1 LRIYCSNCGLK
12 VDPEDVFCSGCGKE
26 LKSKPENDESERCTL
41 TSEKISFA
49 EHVNYPDKNSKS
61 RANLPGK
68 NIWIIGL
75 ICALGFI
82 ITVFSTFVLVS
93 GQHPYGISSAAHN
106 KFQEKINIEICEQIA
121 AEYYKSHSYAE
132 DDIYD
137 CDNMAQDIWNMLKA
151 KDINARIAVGN
162 FDPGVQNKIEDGKPI
177 LKKLN
182 SGSPGEIKPYNYT
195 YDDSGR
201 LNSST
206 IDNLT
211 HAWTLAEISPDSW
224 LAIECTG
231 GYVVYSEED
240 ENYYR
245 CLTFNN
251 PKDYRSFLELYRSWK
266 KEIIDYEDERSYYNK
281 FAETYNN
288 ASYSEQLAMKS
299 SVETAQVRL
308 QEKKKVLL
316 KTDSELMALLQSG

>member
-12 VDPEDVFCSGCGKE
+12 ADPEDDFCSGCGKK
-26 LKSKPENDESERCTL
+26 LKSKSETDESEPCTFA
-41 TSEKISFA
+41 SGKISFK
-49 EHVNYPDKNSKS
+49 EPLNYPDKSNKL
-61 RANLPGK
+61 RLNYLRK
-68 NIWIIGL
+68 NIRVIGL

-82 ITVFSTFVLVS
+82 ITVFSTFALVFD
-93 GQHPYGISSAAHN
+93 QHPYGVSSAAYN
-106 KFQEKINIEICEQIA
+106 KFQEKRNIEICKEIA

-151 KDINARIAVGN
+151 KGINARIAVGN
-162 FDPGVQNKIEDGKPI
+162 FDPGVQNKIEEGKPI

-182 SGSPGEIKPYNYT
+182 SGSPGESKPYNYT

-211 HAWTLAEISPDSW
+211 HAWTLAEVSTDSW

-231 GYVVYSEED
+231 GYIVYSEED

-251 PKDYRSFLELYRSWK
+251 PKDYRNFLELYRNWK
-266 KEIIDYEDERSYYNK
+266 KEILDYEDERVYYNK
-281 FAETYNN
+281 LAEIYNN

-299 SVETAQVRL
+299 SVEIAQSRL
-308 QEKKKVLL
+308 QEKKQALL